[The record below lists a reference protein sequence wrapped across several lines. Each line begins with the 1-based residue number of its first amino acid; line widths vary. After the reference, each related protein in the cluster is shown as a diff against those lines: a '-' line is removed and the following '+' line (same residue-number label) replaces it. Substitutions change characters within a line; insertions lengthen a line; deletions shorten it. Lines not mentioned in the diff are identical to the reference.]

1 MACTIKAQS
10 RVGCSTG
17 RREGKGKG
25 ELLREREIEVERE
38 RQEGGGQEVLKKMWS
53 KTEKKESSFIV

>member
-1 MACTIKAQS
+1 M
-10 RVGCSTG
+10 GCSTG